1 MLHDS
6 MWKGIAMSSKKRR
19 NRGKKTADRNEPTKI
34 IFTLPVVKILK
45 DSLAN
50 FEILLLAGE
59 NKTIPNLEFAHL
71 TFDELKQ
78 KITDMLEGE
87 DWGKVISFD
96 YNEAWI
102 LYTSLAMYIVELQLS
117 NGGDTA
123 KLPVCLALCN
133 QFNALIEANR

>member
-1 MLHDS
+1 M
-6 MWKGIAMSSKKRR
+6 
-19 NRGKKTADRNEPTKI
+19 
-34 IFTLPVVKILK
+34 
-45 DSLAN
+45 LAN

-102 LYTSLAMYIVELQLS
+102 LYTSLAMYIAEMQITKNPIRQNFRYAWHSAINSMLS
-117 NGGDTA
+117 
-123 KLPVCLALCN
+123 L
-133 QFNALIEANR
+133 EANR

>member
-1 MLHDS
+1 MEG
-6 MWKGIAMSSKKRR
+6 KNVNKR
-19 NRGKKTADRNEPTKI
+19 NRNKRKQTASQHTSVPSKM

-50 FEILLLAGE
+50 FEIMLLADG
-59 NKTIPNLEFAHL
+59 NKTIPNLELAHL
-71 TFDELKQ
+71 TFGELKQ
-78 KITDMLEGE
+78 KLTVMLERE
-87 DWGKVISFD
+87 EWGKVISFD

-117 NGGDTA
+117 NGGDAA

>member
-1 MLHDS
+1 
-6 MWKGIAMSSKKRR
+6 MSRKKHRNR
-19 NRGKKTADRNEPTKI
+19 NRGRKAADRNEPTKI

-71 TFDELKQ
+71 TFNELKQ

-96 YNEAWI
+96 YNEMWI
-102 LYTSLAMYIVELQLS
+102 LYTSLAMYVAEMQITK
-117 NGGDTA
+117 NPDTA
-123 KLPVCLALCN
+123 KLGVCLQLCN
-133 QFNALIEANR
+133 HFNITLEANR